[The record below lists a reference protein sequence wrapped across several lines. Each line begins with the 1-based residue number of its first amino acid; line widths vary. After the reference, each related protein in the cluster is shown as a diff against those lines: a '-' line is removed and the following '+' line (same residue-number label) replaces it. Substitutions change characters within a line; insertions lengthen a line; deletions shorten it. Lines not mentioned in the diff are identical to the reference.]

1 MTHCFRLYAAF
12 ATLAAVAISADDVH
26 SGGAAAQRRHIPQ
39 FQYDARAEK
48 WLAPSGAFDM
58 PATVRR
64 FLTDRRTL
72 AEYYDTRLSPERVE
86 AFTRFDNAWL
96 AVLDRVPYDALD
108 ADPKRSIPA
117 ARVFAELRVRH
128 RARTSS
134 PRTAP
139 SRLHETR

>member
-1 MTHCFRLYAAF
+1 LIKRFGIQGLRRRFF
-12 ATLAAVAISADDVH
+12 AGLRALEERDDAV
-26 SGGAAAQRRHIPQ
+26 
-39 FQYDARAEK
+39 EK
-48 WLAPSGAFDM
+48 WLRNEVVS
-58 PATVRR
+58 
-64 FLTDRRTL
+64 
-72 AEYYDTRLSPERVE
+72 S
-86 AFTRFDNAWL
+86 
-96 AVLDRVPYDALD
+96 YDALD